1 MSKYQMLKKLILDSE
16 TLVVPDAYD
25 GISAKLIEYCGFKAV
40 QCSGYS
46 YSVSKKLKYEKLLT
60 IDENIS
66 KTSEIVLAVNIPVMA
81 DGEDG
86 YGCKEIFRN
95 NMIKFINT
103 GIAGV
108 NIEDQNLW
116 NSYNPE
122 KIVSIDIMSEKILE
136 VVKLKNELNIPD
148 FILNAR
154 TDALGIS
161 DNKKETLKDAIE
173 RGNKYLEL
181 GADMCFITNVKT
193 KDEIKLLKKEIKGPI
208 SIAAGLPY
216 NINEFT
222 INDCIDIGIARVSL
236 PSILISGTVESM
248 MDILRVIKDKGTFED
263 IVKNNKLINMSVLQD
278 LLK

>member
-1 MSKYQMLKKLILDSE
+1 MLKKLILDSE

-148 FILNAR
+148 FMLNAR

>member
-1 MSKYQMLKKLILDSE
+1 MLKKLILDSE